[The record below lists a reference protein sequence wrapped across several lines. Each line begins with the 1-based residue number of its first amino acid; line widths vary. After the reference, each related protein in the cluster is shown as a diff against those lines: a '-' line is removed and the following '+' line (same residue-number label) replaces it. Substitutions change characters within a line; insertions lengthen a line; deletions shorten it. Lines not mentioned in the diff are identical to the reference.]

1 MTSYKLNKPA
11 AESLA
16 QAHQSEITEGELGNV
31 NSTEHGMGFGS
42 AQLAGHLINLKVGL
56 RLP

>member
-1 MTSYKLNKPA
+1 VTSYKLNKPA

-42 AQLAGHLINLKVGL
+42 AQSECVKQSETTLL
-56 RLP
+56 RI